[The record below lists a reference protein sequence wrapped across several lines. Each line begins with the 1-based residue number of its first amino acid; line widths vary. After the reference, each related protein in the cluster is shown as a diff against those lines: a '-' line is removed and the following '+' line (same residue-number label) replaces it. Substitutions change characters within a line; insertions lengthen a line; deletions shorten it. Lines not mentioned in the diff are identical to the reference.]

1 MCNTTKSNVLEFQK
15 RKRVQIEPE
24 LKEFL
29 DKVVIA
35 LLVNTALEQLWYEG
49 VIEKPHSVGANSDS
63 DR

>member
-49 VIEKPHSVGANSDS
+49 VIEKPH
-63 DR
+63 